1 MGLPAGAGRGWLAFQ
16 MSVSRG
22 FTAYLHTLDPA
33 VPVSPVAWRGGS
45 AAIAKRRLT
54 SGEGFESVPVRCT
67 KLVSFTPAATRSPLA
82 S

>member
-67 KLVSFTPAATRSPLA
+67 TQTARSFRSFAT
-82 S
+82 